1 MEGGTAI
8 RNAGREFLSTGGQ
21 RNLDLHFLQVSSEAS
36 FLQMPL
42 DISLRN
48 GEYKHHAVLVKCL
61 NRGLNF
67 VIFSSLVLLVLCK
80 NEFKCIIKI
89 CEYQGAGFSF
99 NCNKILNQ
107 EYISSVCLVRFLK
120 HTCVILWICKKENVR
135 VV

>member
-8 RNAGREFLSTGGQ
+8 RNAGREFLPTAGQ